1 VILNLI
7 RDIVEV
13 DQVDQLV
20 LKVAVVEVET
30 ILGRFLKP
38 DLKAPL
44 DQSDQL
50 VQQAV
55 MERKIVL
62 DPSPIQDLKDRL
74 MILVT
79 IVSLILTIQ
88 IHNLLASKMLHQYPH
103 LIVLQQLLLNL
114 RLQIMEKKK
123 CRRHRLKL

>member
-38 DLKAPL
+38 DLKTPL

-62 DPSPIQDLKDRL
+62 DPSPIQDLKDHL